1 VPVVVG
7 LLGVGSTDLVSR
19 LGHSFRV
26 QRLLRGRIP
35 EVEDVVAGV
44 TLLCVVVSTV
54 VASVAMPVVVS
65 TVVAGVPVPVV
76 VSTVVAGVAK
86 FEVLL
91 ACLQYSNPSL
101 GRFRGVGVVLVENIT
116 EDIDEVGVP
125 VEAAVVEVFFEVE
138 VFVEVDEVVLV
149 EVDEVVL
156 VEVDEDALVEVD
168 EVVLVEV
175 DEVVLVEVDEDALV
189 EVDEVVLVEVDEV
202 VLVEVDEDALEA
214 GASKST
220 L

>member
-7 LLGVGSTDLVSR
+7 LLGVGSTDLVSW

-44 TLLCVVVSTV
+44 TLPCVVVSTV
-54 VASVAMPVVVS
+54 VEGVA
-65 TVVAGVPVPVV
+65 VPVV
-76 VSTVVAGVAK
+76 VSTVVEGVAVPVVVSTVVEGVAE

-91 ACLQYSNPSL
+91 ACFQYSNPSL
-101 GRFRGVGVVLVENIT
+101 GKFWGVGVVTVENIT
-116 EDIDEVGVP
+116 EDIDEVDVP
-125 VEAAVVEVFFEVE
+125 VEVAVVEVFFEVE
-138 VFVEVDEVVLV
+138 VFVEFAVFVEVVVLVAVDEVVFVEVDEVVLV

-156 VEVDEDALVEVD
+156 VEVDEDVLEV
-168 EVVLVEV
+168 
-175 DEVVLVEVDEDALV
+175 
-189 EVDEVVLVEVDEV
+189 
-202 VLVEVDEDALEA
+202 
-214 GASKST
+214 GASKFT

>member
-7 LLGVGSTDLVSR
+7 LFGVGSTDLVSR

-35 EVEDVVAGV
+35 EVGDVVAGV
-44 TLLCVVVSTV
+44 ILSCMVVSIIVARVTMPVVVFTVVEGMAVPVVVSTV
-54 VASVAMPVVVS
+54 VARVTMPVVVS
-65 TVVAGVPVPVV
+65 TVVAL
-76 VSTVVAGVAK
+76 TE

-101 GRFRGVGVVLVENIT
+101 GRFRGVGVVPAENIT
-116 EDIDEVGVP
+116 EDIDEVDVP

-138 VFVEVDEVVLV
+138 VFVEVVEVVLV
-149 EVDEVVL
+149 EVSEVVL
-156 VEVDEDALVEVD
+156 VEVS

-175 DEVVLVEVDEDALV
+175 A
-189 EVDEVVLVEVDEV
+189 
-202 VLVEVDEDALEA
+202 EDALEA

>member
-1 VPVVVG
+1 MVVG
-7 LLGVGSTDLVSR
+7 LFGVGSTDLVSR

-26 QRLLRGRIP
+26 QRLVRGRIP
-35 EVEDVVAGV
+35 EVEDVVV
-44 TLLCVVVSTV
+44 
-54 VASVAMPVVVS
+54 
-65 TVVAGVPVPVV
+65 GVPVPVV
-76 VSTVVAGVAK
+76 VSTVVVVAVPVVVSTVVAVAE

-101 GRFRGVGVVLVENIT
+101 GKFRVVGVVLVENIT
-116 EDIDEVGVP
+116 EDIDEVDVP

-149 EVDEVVL
+149 EVDG
-156 VEVDEDALVEVD
+156 
-168 EVVLVEV
+168 VVLVEV
-175 DEVVLVEVDEDALV
+175 DEVVLVEVDEDAF
-189 EVDEVVLVEVDEV
+189 
-202 VLVEVDEDALEA
+202 VEVDEDAFEA

>member
-44 TLLCVVVSTV
+44 TLPVVVSTVVEDVAVSCVVVSTV
-54 VASVAMPVVVS
+54 VE
-65 TVVAGVPVPVV
+65 GVTVPVV
-76 VSTVVAGVAK
+76 VSTVVEGVAVSCVVVSTVVEGVAE

-101 GRFRGVGVVLVENIT
+101 GRFRGVGVVTVENIT
-116 EDIDEVGVP
+116 EDIDEVDVP
-125 VEAAVVEVFFEVE
+125 VEVAVVEVFFEVE
-138 VFVEVDEVVLV
+138 VFVEFAVFVEVVVLVAVDEVVFVEVDEVVLV
-149 EVDEVVL
+149 EVDEVVF
-156 VEVDEDALVEVD
+156 
-168 EVVLVEV
+168 VEV
-175 DEVVLVEVDEDALV
+175 DEVVLVEVDEDVL
-189 EVDEVVLVEVDEV
+189 EV
-202 VLVEVDEDALEA
+202 
-214 GASKST
+214 GASKFT

>member
-26 QRLLRGRIP
+26 QRLVRGRIP

-44 TLLCVVVSTV
+44 PV
-54 VASVAMPVVVS
+54 PVVVS

-76 VSTVVAGVAK
+76 VSTVVAVAE

-101 GRFRGVGVVLVENIT
+101 GKFRGVGVVLVENIT
-116 EDIDEVGVP
+116 EDIDEVDVP

-149 EVDEVVL
+149 EV
-156 VEVDEDALVEVD
+156 A

-175 DEVVLVEVDEDALV
+175 DEVVLVEVDEDAF
-189 EVDEVVLVEVDEV
+189 
-202 VLVEVDEDALEA
+202 EA